1 LPVCQTVGVPLVYD
15 VHHHRC
21 LPDGLSETVATARAL
36 ATWKRQPLFHVSSP
50 LTPWG
55 HGNPRNHHDFID
67 IADVPESWCGM
78 DITIDVEAKAKELA
92 VLRLMAE
99 VAGRGSAAR
108 QTKDGAAGD

>member
-1 LPVCQTVGVPLVYD
+1 
-15 VHHHRC
+15 
-21 LPDGLSETVATARAL
+21 
-36 ATWKRQPLFHVSSP
+36 
-50 LTPWG
+50 
-55 HGNPRNHHDFID
+55 
-67 IADVPESWCGM
+67 M